1 MVDVK
6 NTLEELQERL
16 TEKKSL
22 LDILQSTLNEQD
34 KTLKN
39 ESLEINELDLLLK
52 EKERLYMKLEKV
64 DSRINLLLVDIS
76 KEKSLRTRYPILSTD
91 IEDRMNRIQELGI
104 SIEKKE
110 NNSKDLFKDVFQ
122 KHRESVKSYRQTR
135 GVINQYSKNMGTNNG
150 DDPSYFMDK
159 KK

>member
-64 DSRINLLLVDIS
+64 DSRINLLLIDIS
-76 KEKSLRTRYPILSTD
+76 KEKALGTRYPILASD
-91 IEDRMNRIQELGI
+91 IERRMNSIQELGLA
-104 SIEKKE
+104 IEKTE
-110 NNSKDLFKDVFQ
+110 TSSKAMFHDVFH
-122 KHRESVKSYRQTR
+122 KNRESVKSYRQTK
-135 GVINQYSKNMGTNNG
+135 GVINQYSKNMGTNNVS
-150 DDPSYFMDK
+150 DASYFMDK